1 MNQVSEVIT
10 TLEHYKVVV
19 RDTLEYTLP
28 RDNYDINAYNEKKR
42 SILVEVDQNTPLK
55 SIINNSGENGQKLEK
70 LIRDFYD
77 QVYGDGSTILKLAE
91 DGLRVDHAQHLAI
104 FRGVLP
110 IHENI
115 ESMVRGILVDAKK
128 NNLDVAEVEKVDLLE
143 ERLYRTVAYLTLTN
157 QLIKLFNDYNQARRE
172 AKGEES
178 AASKFIGNDINE
190 VIQDLN
196 IVRANSRIT
205 DERFMGVQD
214 KIFELVEYMTGR
226 RDLPMG
232 KGFGEVIRETQDAIA
247 GLVREVEPAFQ
258 QAYVPLLNELI
269 NQARANDNKI
279 GGPAAGS
286 QPAPAAQL
294 AANNEEPQE
303 LDPKTGLPKQ

>member
-1 MNQVSEVIT
+1 MNQVSEVVT

-28 RDNYDINAYNEKKR
+28 RDNYDMNAYNEKKR
-42 SILVEVDQNTPLK
+42 SILVEVEQNTPLK

-70 LIRDFYD
+70 LIRDFYE
-77 QVYGDGSTILKLAE
+77 QVYGDGSTILKAAE

-115 ESMVRGILVDAKK
+115 ESMVRGILADAKK

-190 VIQDLN
+190 VIQYLN
-196 IVRANSRIT
+196 VVRTNSRIT

-232 KGFGEVIRETQDAIA
+232 KGFGEVIRETQDALA

-279 GGPAAGS
+279 GGPNAA
-286 QPAPAAQL
+286 QPAPAA
-294 AANNEEPQE
+294 APASAEDAQE
-303 LDPKTGLPKQ
+303 LDPKTGLPK